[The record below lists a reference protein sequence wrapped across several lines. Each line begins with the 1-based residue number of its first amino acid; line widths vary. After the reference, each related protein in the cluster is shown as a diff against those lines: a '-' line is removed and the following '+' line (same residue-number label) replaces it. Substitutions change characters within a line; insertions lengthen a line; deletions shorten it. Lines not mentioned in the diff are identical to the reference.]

1 MKSTHDFGLN
11 SSLSGC
17 GHTMSYRHT
26 VDLCFVSRPC
36 YSCSKRPKRWGSRPA
51 VPRYGLFGIMWQV
64 TMRVEPNSR
73 MDMEALH
80 LNADEFMRYHAA
92 ARASEDVVMKL
103 ARLNILETDNIDF
116 FVFRRSHEKDVRL
129 VSKLDRKPREM
140 SWQSRLMYKW
150 LMPIMKEVRY
160 AIEKKSG
167 TALDWGSE
175 TERNHMLH
183 ESAVPIAQLYEP
195 LFQVDDT
202 FLLQEYFCPC
212 SQFKSWISRTKP
224 IYKRLAAT
232 TDVVLLNTTIRFVEQ
247 DVDTFLPYAKDQEGM
262 FAFVLYYRLPRTAA
276 ADAKMKEFHDW
287 FVKETLALN
296 GSFYLPYRPLAET
309 CRLHLSSSFQLEDVW
324 GMFS

>member
-1 MKSTHDFGLN
+1 
-11 SSLSGC
+11 
-17 GHTMSYRHT
+17 
-26 VDLCFVSRPC
+26 
-36 YSCSKRPKRWGSRPA
+36 
-51 VPRYGLFGIMWQV
+51 
-64 TMRVEPNSR
+64 
-73 MDMEALH
+73 
-80 LNADEFMRYHAA
+80 
-92 ARASEDVVMKL
+92 
-103 ARLNILETDNIDF
+103 
-116 FVFRRSHEKDVRL
+116 
-129 VSKLDRKPREM
+129 
-140 SWQSRLMYKW
+140 MYKW

-232 TDVVLLNTTIRFVEQ
+232 TEVVLLNTTIRFVEQ

-287 FVKETLALN
+287 FVKETLSTQWKLLFALPTLGRGHADFIFLQVFSLRMFEACFLRSISN
-296 GSFYLPYRPLAET
+296 LKLQQVRLSLCNILQHRSFGFGA
-309 CRLHLSSSFQLEDVW
+309 
-324 GMFS
+324 